1 MKLEHYIFTG
11 GKRLRCGYTTGTCAA
26 AAAGLAAE
34 RLLGGLWPAAAE
46 VDTPAGIRVI
56 VEPEDCSAGPG
67 RASCAVRKDAG
78 DDRDVTDGL
87 LVYAAV
93 RQTASP
99 GIVID
104 GGEGIGRVTR
114 PGLDQPV
121 GCAAINSVP
130 RRMIAEQLM
139 KAAGRYGY
147 EGGFEVTISAPEGA
161 EKAQK
166 TFNPRLGIAGGLS
179 ILGTTGIVRPMSEQA
194 LADTIRAEMK
204 IRRAEGASDIAV
216 VPGNIGEAFAG
227 EALRLKA
234 DGLVQCSNFIGEAI
248 DCAADLGF
256 KSLLLVGHAG
266 KLVKLAAGIMNTHS
280 RWADG
285 RAEVLTAHAA
295 LCGAARELSAR
306 LMGSLTTDEALAA
319 LEEAGLLEE
328 VIKSIMSKIE
338 ENLRR
343 RAGRELKAEA
353 VMFSPGRGILG
364 MTSGAEKLLRLHAEA

>member
-1 MKLEHYIFTG
+1 VKLEHYIYSG

-34 RLLGGLWPAAAE
+34 RLLGGQWPAAAAGA
-46 VDTPAGIRVI
+46 TPAGIRVI
-56 VEPEDCSAGPG
+56 VEPEDCSDGPG

-78 DDRDVTDGL
+78 DDCDVTDGL
-87 LVYAAV
+87 LVYASV

-99 GIVID
+99 GIVIE

-121 GCAAINSVP
+121 GRAAINSVP
-130 RRMIAEQLM
+130 RRMIEEQLA
-139 KAAGRYGY
+139 KAAGRHGY

-161 EKAQK
+161 ERAQK
-166 TFNPRLGIAGGLS
+166 TFNSRLGITGGLS

-194 LADTIRAEMK
+194 LVDSVRAEMK
-204 IRRAEGASDIAV
+204 MRRAEGASDLAV
-216 VPGNIGEAFAG
+216 VPGNIGEAFVG
-227 EALRLKA
+227 GALRLRA
-234 DGLVQCSNFIGEAI
+234 AELVQCSNFIGEAI
-248 DCAADLGF
+248 DCAAALGF

-285 RAEVLTAHAA
+285 RAEIFTAHAA
-295 LCGAARELSAR
+295 LCGATRELAAR
-306 LMGSLTTDEALAA
+306 LMDSLTADEALDA
-319 LEEAGLLEE
+319 LEEAGLLDK
-328 VIKSIMSKIE
+328 VLKSIIYKIG

-343 RAGRELKAEA
+343 RAGRELRAEA
-353 VMFSPGRGILG
+353 VMFTAGRGVLG
-364 MTSGAEKLLRLHAEA
+364 MTGGAAELLRLHAEE